1 MPGRHITDNQMRSF
15 MIHKKSNT
23 TEVAAAKAG
32 FSRATGYRI
41 NQDPRLPSQKKAP
54 RGRRRPDPLGGLFE
68 TDVVTLL
75 EAHPAVRSLG
85 LFKELLQR
93 TPDLDPGIRRTLETV
108 KVLSRASIRHHQAL
122 GRDGS
127 FSDARTCQVPWRIQF
142 DDAEHQLQ
150 AGGEC
155 AGRSCIY
162 GVLSAQT
169 TVGGDWR
176 VSVLRK
182 RCFLMVQSRFSV

>member
-1 MPGRHITDNQMRSF
+1 

-68 TDVVTLL
+68 TDVVPLL
-75 EAHPAVRSLG
+75 EAHPAVRSVG

-93 TPDLDPGIRRTLETV
+93 YPDLDPGIRRTLE
-108 KVLSRASIRHHQAL
+108 RRIR
-122 GRDGS
+122 
-127 FSDARTCQVPWRIQF
+127 
-142 DDAEHQLQ
+142 
-150 AGGEC
+150 
-155 AGRSCIY
+155 
-162 GVLSAQT
+162 
-169 TVGGDWR
+169 DWR
-176 VSVLRK
+176 ARHGDCESIIASFDRDDG
-182 RCFLMVQSRFSV
+182 RTFDASGW